1 MTFGCNGP
9 KGLLGDIIN
18 CQNRRVG
25 RNILRKRFNS
35 VPDLIQ
41 HISWKKGRPKQ
52 DTTKNITSNSQV
64 NSNFQTG
71 GHWLVEH

>member
-18 CQNRRVG
+18 CQIRRVG
-25 RNILRKRFNS
+25 RNILKKRFNS

-41 HISWKKGRPKQ
+41 HISWKKDGPNKTLPK
-52 DTTKNITSNSQV
+52 TSPA
-64 NSNFQTG
+64 TAR
-71 GHWLVEH
+71 